1 MKVQTMRAVELDSIT
16 SRPQLIRPRTGL
28 VRIVLPAYNEEE
40 SLPILLERLEL
51 SLEEAGL
58 VGDVLVVN
66 DGSTDNTAR
75 VVRSYVGEFAVRLL
89 DLRPNHGLA
98 GAIKAGLFAAVFD
111 SKPGDVII
119 TMDADNTHTPGLIL
133 RMVRMIREGSDVV
146 IASRYQPGSTIRGV
160 STFRRVLS
168 FGACLLFRLIVRIRG
183 VRDYTCGYRAY
194 RAELLRVAFDRYR
207 DEFIRQSGFSCMAE
221 ILLKLKTFD
230 PIISEVPLILRYDMK
245 PSISK
250 MKVWSTIN
258 ETLTMLLR
266 YLLRGR

>member
-133 RMVRMIREGSDVV
+133 RMVRMIREGTDVV

-168 FGACLLFRLIVRIRG
+168 FGACLL
-183 VRDYTCGYRAY
+183 
-194 RAELLRVAFDRYR
+194 
-207 DEFIRQSGFSCMAE
+207 
-221 ILLKLKTFD
+221 
-230 PIISEVPLILRYDMK
+230 
-245 PSISK
+245 
-250 MKVWSTIN
+250 
-258 ETLTMLLR
+258 
-266 YLLRGR
+266 